1 MADQCQVV
9 KTRSRSYRRVLTW
22 FASRWRNHQPKRAE
36 KPHSKFSVVRRWTA
50 LLRGR
55 RLRLP
60 WRIASGSRQPPRGAR
75 LMSARERECGGLPSP
90 NLSLLDRKVGQGLIR
105 FGEETSKTHAGLTGS
120 DQIKPDDLSA
130 GRVQKRTCP
139 QFVFGQNLRTNEP
152 NTAQDL
158 WDAFTTTSWRPSDA
172 RRSSG

>member
-1 MADQCQVV
+1 MALANAPSTAVADQSQVV
-9 KTRSRSYRRVLTW
+9 KTRNENRRRVLTW

-75 LMSARERECGGLPSP
+75 LMSARERELGELPSP
-90 NLSLLDRKVGQGLIR
+90 DLSLLGRKAGQGLIVS
-105 FGEETSKTHAGLTGS
+105 TSVLSLGQSLPVLQRQPLPSRPVLPGCAGC
-120 DQIKPDDLSA
+120 DCNA
-130 GRVQKRTCP
+130 C
-139 QFVFGQNLRTNEP
+139 
-152 NTAQDL
+152 
-158 WDAFTTTSWRPSDA
+158 
-172 RRSSG
+172 

>member
-9 KTRSRSYRRVLTW
+9 KTRSQSYRRVLTW

-36 KPHSKFSVVRRWTA
+36 KPHSKFSVARRWTA

-75 LMSARERECGGLPSP
+75 LMSARERERGGLPSP
-90 NLSLLDRKVGQGLIR
+90 DLSLSGRKAGQGLIVLLR
-105 FGEETSKTHAGLTGS
+105 DFGHNPSLPSWLRVLAQFWRRQRASLLSCAKSPTNARLSHGHSIETTDGKGWT
-120 DQIKPDDLSA
+120 QIKRKES
-130 GRVQKRTCP
+130 
-139 QFVFGQNLRTNEP
+139 
-152 NTAQDL
+152 
-158 WDAFTTTSWRPSDA
+158 
-172 RRSSG
+172 RSE